1 MEPDRG
7 APPPETGP
15 ELGGQTPAGAAPA
28 VWRSRLTPRQLVRWE
43 TGLAVVVIAIG
54 ILGASTS
61 SQFLTGSNMLNLGLQ
76 SGEIAIMALPMTLII
91 ISGEIDLSVASIM
104 GMSSA
109 LLGYLFGKG
118 WPLLAIFAV
127 LLLVGVV
134 AGAINGLLVTRVGL
148 PSLAVTIGTLGL
160 YRGVA
165 FIVLGP
171 HTIANFPVAYTN
183 IGIFGVLNTNLSF
196 SAAVFIVLAV
206 IFGVVLHFT
215 PVGRSIYAMGASP
228 EAAIFAGIRVKRV
241 KTMLFIVSGVTCAMA
256 GALLTF
262 RLSTAVNTNGIG
274 LELDV
279 VAIVLLG
286 GVSIFGGK
294 GTIVGVVLGV
304 LAFAG
309 ISNAL
314 LLTNFNQEAASIPIG
329 GLLLISVFVPQMAA
343 FSGRLRDVIARRRRS
358 APALGAGHE

>member
-1 MEPDRG
+1 MEPDQNTSLAATVD
-7 APPPETGP
+7 APPG
-15 ELGGQTPAGAAPA
+15 
-28 VWRSRLTPRQLVRWE
+28 WRSRVPTGSLLRWE

-54 ILGASTS
+54 IFGVSTS
-61 SQFLTGSNMLNLGLQ
+61 SEFLTSDNIFNLGLQ

-118 WPLLAIFAV
+118 WPILAIFV
-127 LLLVGVV
+127 IVLLVGAV
-134 AGAINGLLVTRVGL
+134 AGAINGLLITRLGL

-165 FIVLGP
+165 DIVLGP
-171 HTIANFPVAYTN
+171 NTISNFPTAYAN
-183 IGIFGVLNTNLSF
+183 IGVNPLPHTDLSF

-215 PVGRSIYAMGASP
+215 PAGRSIYAMGASP
-228 EAAIFAGIRVKRV
+228 EAAIFAGIRVKRI
-241 KTMLFIVSGVTCAMA
+241 KTLLFIVSGVVCSFA
-256 GALLTF
+256 GVLLTF
-262 RLSTAVNTNGIG
+262 RLSTSVNSNGLG

-279 VAIVLLG
+279 VAVVLLG
-286 GVSIFGGK
+286 GVSIFGGR

-309 ISNAL
+309 IQNAL
-314 LLTNFNQEAASIPIG
+314 LLTNFNQEAASIPVG
-329 GLLLISVFVPQMAA
+329 VLLLISVFVPNMAA
-343 FSGRLRDVIARRRRS
+343 FTRRMRDVIARRGRATPS
-358 APALGAGHE
+358 AIGSGHD

>member
-7 APPPETGP
+7 
-15 ELGGQTPAGAAPA
+15 TPQPGAASA
-28 VWRSRLTPRQLVRWE
+28 SADAMRTGWRSRVTGGHLIRWE
-43 TGLAVVVIAIG
+43 TGLSIVVIAIG
-54 ILGASTS
+54 ILGVSTS
-61 SQFLTGSNMLNLGLQ
+61 SEFLTGNNMFNLGLQ

-109 LLGYLFGKG
+109 LLGFLWNKH
-118 WPLLAIFAV
+118 WSMLVIFV
-127 LLLVGVV
+127 VILLVGVV
-134 AGAINGLLVTRVGL
+134 AGAINGLLITRLGL

-165 FIVLGP
+165 NIILGP
-171 HTIANFPVAYTN
+171 NTISNFPATYTN
-183 IGIFGVLNTNLSF
+183 VGVKGVLSPDLSV

-215 PVGRSIYAMGASP
+215 PAGRSIYAMGASP
-228 EAAIFAGIRVKRV
+228 EAATFAGIRVKRI
-241 KTMLFIVSGVTCAMA
+241 KTMLFIVSGVICSLA

-262 RLSTAVNTNGIG
+262 RLSTSVNSNGLG

-279 VAIVLLG
+279 VAVVLLG

-309 ISNAL
+309 IQNAL
-314 LLTNFNQEAASIPIG
+314 LLTSFNQEAASIPVG
-329 GLLLISVFVPQMAA
+329 GLLLVSVFVPNMAA
-343 FSGRLRDVIARRRRS
+343 LTGRLRAVVARRGRAAPS
-358 APALGAGHE
+358 AVGSGHD